1 MDRPS
6 DALAKYLDTLALN
19 TKKTG
24 VGVPVEL
31 VAYPDGH
38 AAIGSHPLNGREE
51 LLKSVGYLFD
61 RAQAEATRLKAG

>member
-6 DALAKYLDTLALN
+6 DALGKYLDTLPLN
-19 TKKTG
+19 PKKTG
-24 VGVPVEL
+24 VGVLVEL

-51 LLKSVGYLFD
+51 LLKSVSYLFD
-61 RAQAEATRLKAG
+61 RAEAEATRLKGK